1 MAQARGGLVLEGLER
16 AVVHNRLRATLGLR
30 WELPRLLNGVAI
42 PAGSRCLEIGTG
54 MGWGTLGLLQRYPTI
69 VAVATEY
76 DRSVLPMTR
85 SYIQHHAPGAHVA
98 FCLANAKAFPFPDH
112 TFDIVLALYV
122 LHHVAGYRAALED
135 IGRVLKPGGRFLF
148 IDVIRASWMPRFPA
162 RVPPDG
168 LPSQAELTQMLV
180 DAGFRIER
188 WNGFPIRA
196 LVTACKQ

>member
-1 MAQARGGLVLEGLER
+1 MAEARGGLVLEGLER
-16 AVVHNRLRATLGLR
+16 TVVHNRLRAALGLR
-30 WELPRLLNGVAI
+30 WELPRLLDGVAI
-42 PAGSRCLEIGTG
+42 PTGSRCLEIGTG
-54 MGWGTLGLLQRYPTI
+54 MGWGTLGLLQRYPAI

-85 SYIQHHAPGAHVA
+85 SYIQHYAPGAHVA
-98 FCLANAKAFPFPDH
+98 FCQADAKAFPFPDH

-162 RVPPDG
+162 HVPPDG

-196 LVTACKQ
+196 LVTARKQ

>member
-1 MAQARGGLVLEGLER
+1 MTDARGGLVLEGLER
-16 AVVHNRLRATLGLR
+16 TIVHNRLRAALGLR
-30 WELPRLLNGVAI
+30 WELPQLLNDVAI

-54 MGWGTLGLLQRYPTI
+54 MGWGTLGLLQRYPAI

-98 FCLANAKAFPFPDH
+98 FCQANAKAFPFPDH

-122 LHHVAGYRAALED
+122 LHHVAGYRAALAD

-148 IDVIRASWMPRFPA
+148 IDVIRTSWMPRFPA

-168 LPSQAELTQMLV
+168 LPSQAELAQMLV

-196 LVTACKQ
+196 LVMACKQ

>member
-1 MAQARGGLVLEGLER
+1 MEEARGGLVLEGLER
-16 AVVHNRLRATLGLR
+16 TVVHKRLRAAVGLR

-54 MGWGTLGLLQRYPTI
+54 MGWGTLGLLQHYASI

-76 DRSVLPMTR
+76 DGSVLPMTR
-85 SYIQHHAPGAHVA
+85 SYIQHAAPGAHVA
-98 FCLANAKAFPFPDH
+98 FCQANAKAFPFPDQ

-122 LHHVAGYRAALED
+122 LHHVAGYRAAIND
-135 IGRVLKPGGRFLF
+135 IGRVTRPGGRFLF
-148 IDVIRASWMPRFPA
+148 IDVIRATWMPRFPA
-162 RVPPDG
+162 LVPPDG
-168 LPSQAELTQMLV
+168 LPSQGELTQMLV

-196 LVTACKQ
+196 LVTAWKQ

>member
-1 MAQARGGLVLEGLER
+1 
-16 AVVHNRLRATLGLR
+16 
-30 WELPRLLNGVAI
+30 
-42 PAGSRCLEIGTG
+42 
-54 MGWGTLGLLQRYPTI
+54 MGWGTLGLLQRYPAI

-98 FCLANAKAFPFPDH
+98 FCQANAKAFPFPDH

-122 LHHVAGYRAALED
+122 LHHVAGYRAALAD
-135 IGRVLKPGGRFLF
+135 IGRVTKPGGRFLF
-148 IDVIRASWMPRFPA
+148 IDVIRTSWMPRFPA
-162 RVPPDG
+162 LVPPDG
-168 LPSQAELTQMLV
+168 LPSQAELVQMLV

-196 LVTACKQ
+196 LVTARKH